1 MQQVREGG
9 RGRFHLLLFYFS
21 DLPQYASFSVSI
33 AAVTSEGV
41 GPYSS
46 SVTNTTFEGGKCCM
60 HLCSVAHII
69 NIFFVS
75 PFPLP
80 PSFPPS
86 LPSLPPPLPPSLP
99 LSHTVPSPPS
109 SVITEKVNDTSIR
122 VTWARPDQPNGNI
135 IGYYIDYIGI
145 KNNTNRVRKGE
156 ERREKK
162 EYIVS

>member
-69 NIFFVS
+69 NIFYISFS
-75 PFPLP
+75 SSSLLPLP
-80 PSFPPS
+80 PF
-86 LPSLPPPLPPSLP
+86 LP